1 MKTSIK
7 TASLLIIL
15 FSLSI
20 GCSSFSVNEKVVGNG
35 DITSKTITTTDYDI
49 ISAVGF
55 IDIHLEEG
63 TEGNITVT
71 TDDNLHEH
79 LEIEVKDNV
88 LILTTKNNV
97 NLSTEKGVHITVPF
111 EQISEVTLTGSGDI
125 DSKDKITA
133 EEFNTSVTGSGDI
146 VLDVEASKVKVDVV
160 GSGDVTL
167 SGATTDLEVEI
178 LGSGNFKGFDLISQ
192 NTNVSC
198 SGSGDAKVVAKGKL
212 KARINGSG
220 DIIYKGNPEKSDV
233 NVSGSGAIS
242 SRD

>member
-1 MKTSIK
+1 M
-7 TASLLIIL
+7 
-15 FSLSI
+15 
-20 GCSSFSVNEKVVGNG
+20 
-35 DITSKTITTTDYDI
+35 
-49 ISAVGF
+49 
-55 IDIHLEEG
+55 
-63 TEGNITVT
+63 
-71 TDDNLHEH
+71 
-79 LEIEVKDNV
+79 KDNA
-88 LILTTKNNV
+88 LILSTKNNI

-125 DSKDKITA
+125 DSKDMITA

-167 SGATTDLEVEI
+167 SGTTTDLEVDI

-233 NVSGSGAIS
+233 NVTGSGVIS